1 MKLDIM
7 ELIINNMP
15 SQTENQERIKLYM
28 MMHKSRCTEF
38 INIYQDRVNNNRFWL
53 DCFETLKAR
62 GLKNILYLSVDDNKN
77 MKRTAKIV

>member
-1 MKLDIM
+1 MELDIM

-38 INIYQDRVNNNRFWL
+38 INTKYSK
-53 DCFETLKAR
+53 ETTYFKA
-62 GLKNILYLSVDDNKN
+62 LFK
-77 MKRTAKIV
+77 